1 LRWRTLVSIRRAT
14 RALKR
19 GRLDHLSCRFCN
31 AVSRRPFAIVQWP
44 WPLISPV
51 CGTSSI
57 RGGHGTGRV
66 LHDTT
71 VVTQDSKRFVY
82 VLQSMSQPNRQFVES
97 AANVPMRLAA
107 HNAGHS
113 PLTASCRPWRLVAV
127 VQFGTESEAA
137 RFEKFLK
144 TGAGRAL
151 ARDYFSRVDP
161 R

>member
-1 LRWRTLVSIRRAT
+1 MDSCASRNGGQTRGARPGPCLARSILVTPDA
-14 RALKR
+14 
-19 GRLDHLSCRFCN
+19 
-31 AVSRRPFAIVQWP
+31 
-44 WPLISPV
+44 
-51 CGTSSI
+51 
-57 RGGHGTGRV
+57 
-66 LHDTT
+66 
-71 VVTQDSKRFVY
+71 KRFVY
-82 VLQSMSQPNRQFVES
+82 VLQSVPQPTRQFVES

-127 VQFGTESEAA
+127 VQFGTEGEAT

-151 ARDYFSRVDP
+151 ARDYFSRPDP